1 MVPLMSNNYK
11 KETREHSN
19 KAIKARANALLSD
32 YWITSY
38 LEEMFTYG
46 EKEPGVPY
54 REYQWIWNAYKT
66 LLRPDGSSK
75 YAWDLIK
82 ELENSIANDKLN
94 LKGWK
99 KTNL

>member
-1 MVPLMSNNYK
+1 MSNNYK
-11 KETREHSN
+11 KEMREHSN
-19 KAIKARANALLSD
+19 EAIKARANALLSN
-32 YWITSY
+32 YWITLY
-38 LEEMFTYG
+38 LEAMFTYG

-54 REYQWIWNAYKT
+54 REYQWIWDAYKT

-75 YAWDLIK
+75 YAWHLIK

-99 KTNL
+99 KTSS

>member
-1 MVPLMSNNYK
+1 M
-11 KETREHSN
+11 REHSN
-19 KAIKARANALLSD
+19 EAIKARANALLSN
-32 YWITSY
+32 YWITLY
-38 LEEMFTYG
+38 LEAMFTYG

-54 REYQWIWNAYKT
+54 REYQWIWDAYKT

-75 YAWDLIK
+75 YAWHLIK

-99 KTNL
+99 KTSS